1 MENRMNSRSYIPPN
15 DEPDN
20 KESNNKPRTLYQIL
34 EIIPTSTSKEV
45 LLAYEN
51 KITKY
56 NHHKKL
62 NEDDIAD
69 IKMLKVALYIL
80 INNTTRKKYD
90 TQLHKKLNKTQP
102 IAGNQNGEVSLDQ
115 LFNVDNSWMNQMEIN
130 DDKKSKKN
138 NIENNVISNRIFS
151 MSEFQKRPNIPS
163 DFEANIRIKQ
173 QGREG
178 RSK

>member
-1 MENRMNSRSYIPPN
+1 MENRINSRSYIPPKN
-15 DEPDN
+15 DP
-20 KESNNKPRTLYQIL
+20 KTLYQIL
-34 EIIPTSTSKEV
+34 EIIPTSSTKEV
-45 LLAYEN
+45 LMAYED

-56 NHHKKL
+56 NHNKNL

-80 INNTTRKKYD
+80 INNETRKKYD
-90 TQLHKKLNKTQP
+90 SQLNKKLNKNQP
-102 IAGNQNGEVSLDQ
+102 IAGNQSGNVSLDQ

-151 MSEFQKRPNIPS
+151 MSEFQKRPDFPS
-163 DFEANIRIKQ
+163 EFEAKLRNIQ
-173 QGREG
+173 QCRDD
-178 RSK
+178 RSRLLTK